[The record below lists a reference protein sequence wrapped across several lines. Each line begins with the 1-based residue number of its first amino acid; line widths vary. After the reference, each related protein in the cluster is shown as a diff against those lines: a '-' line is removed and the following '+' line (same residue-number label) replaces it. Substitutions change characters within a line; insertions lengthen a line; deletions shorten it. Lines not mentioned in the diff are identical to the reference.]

1 MINEFNEYQRKG
13 IVILRDVLNKKEIIQ
28 TKQNLEKLRKK
39 QKTNRGNSEPLNDR
53 AIIGSLEKEKFF
65 VELINKK
72 KLNLLISKILRAENY
87 TIWNAK
93 CNIKKEYYG
102 TVEYFHQDHSYWK
115 NLGFKSNQRLFSLMV
130 CVDPQSIFNS
140 SLAYYEKTHRKI
152 YSHKKLLNV
161 NLLQKNSVSETELR
175 KLDKNNNIKY
185 LNCRSGDIVIFDWK
199 LIHGSSHNISKNS
212 RKIILYQIS
221 SKENYNEKKMKL
233 FSQKYIFQ
241 RKKFEKKE
249 TLKIIKSIKN

>member
-1 MINEFNEYQRKG
+1 MINEFKEYQRKG
-13 IVILRDVLNKKEIIQ
+13 IVILRNVLSKNEIIQ
-28 TKQNLEKLRKK
+28 TKQKLDKLRKK

-72 KLNLLISKILRAENY
+72 KLNLLISKILKAENY
-87 TIWNAK
+87 KIWNAK
-93 CNIKKEYYG
+93 CNIKKEYFG

-115 NLGFKSNQRLFSLMV
+115 NLGFKNNQKLFSLMV

-161 NLLQKNSVSETELR
+161 NLLQKNAVSETELR
-175 KLDKNNNIKY
+175 KLDKTNNIKY

-212 RKIILYQIS
+212 RKIILYQIT

-233 FSQKYIFQ
+233 FSQKYILQ

-249 TLKIIKSIKN
+249 ALKIIKSLKN